1 MHLFNI
7 YLSVHYVPGNR
18 NTMENK
24 TLLLPSRSSQS
35 YYPINYTIKGNI
47 KQYTVIQYKHR
58 KNLESTTQ
66 HYLAQLLLQGPKVVS
81 LH

>member
-18 NTMENK
+18 NAMENK

-35 YYPINYTIKGNI
+35 CYPINYIIKGNI

-58 KNLESTTQ
+58 MNLESTQ